1 MKGLGLHSSFGIDH
15 ALKASRRGPVIQL
28 DLLKSSHQSLL
39 LQWLSSELLVSV
51 WFAPPCGTASR
62 AREIP
67 MSPSEHGPPP
77 LRTSDSPDGVSSL
90 SAKELE
96 RVQKANCLYSFT
108 TMCCLH
114 LSQLSKPW
122 VVENPSRSLYWDTSF
137 WQDVHELCQPDYF
150 QFHACMHGG
159 RRRKCTTLA
168 CFQHPAMFSLAVSC
182 DNQHEH
188 EPWGVITHGERQLH
202 FATADE
208 ATYPVLLCQR
218 AAKLSVL

>member
-15 ALKASRRGPVIQL
+15 ALKASRRGPVVQL

-150 QFHACMHGG
+150 QFHELLSRRALGPRGPSGVSGTQACPGAGRLGVASATTQRTATGLVRGTESGRGVGG
-159 RRRKCTTLA
+159 SVA
-168 CFQHPAMFSLAVSC
+168 CSA
-182 DNQHEH
+182 
-188 EPWGVITHGERQLH
+188 
-202 FATADE
+202 
-208 ATYPVLLCQR
+208 
-218 AAKLSVL
+218 